1 MEQGLIEISRDGQI
15 LEYISI
21 REIVGEMALVEDEE
35 TWSADAIAASIKTLV
50 PINRRRFRELV

>member
-35 TWSADAIAASIKTLV
+35 TRSADAIAASIKTLV